1 MEVPTH
7 FSTELLNSTPACW
20 RQNETKTLKLSH
32 RQSLTQAMRQAH
44 RHCFLSGDR
53 TLLEPERLL
62 SFSEEV
68 ALEIDRIL
76 TADRSSR
83 GHIPETGD
91 VGLGGN
97 QDLV

>member
-1 MEVPTH
+1 M
-7 FSTELLNSTPACW
+7 
-20 RQNETKTLKLSH
+20 
-32 RQSLTQAMRQAH
+32 
-44 RHCFLSGDR
+44 
-53 TLLEPERLL
+53 EPERLL

-76 TADRSSR
+76 TVDRSSR